1 MNNRFTIKATIIVVI
16 ALLLTACGYQLQKPI
31 AMDDN
36 TQPVYVDGDRLLS
49 LALKQQLRSN
59 GIALVS
65 NASSANSIIT
75 VALVD
80 NDSRSYSVSVDA
92 RDAEALRSMAASIE
106 WHRIATSESS
116 DRTLIQ
122 KTIVDAEVV
131 QIQNPDNVA
140 AQNSEGEILVRELR
154 ERLIEKMIS
163 LIRYR

>member
-1 MNNRFTIKATIIVVI
+1 VNNRFTIKATIIVVI

-154 ERLIEKMIS
+154 ERLVEKMIS